1 MLNPEP
7 EAGERKREPRNWQA
21 AEEMQ
26 MADSHLKRNTPGR
39 SQGKV
44 NLDKGPGSPIRWAN
58 IRDSDNIEPA
68 TGEGISEPVAKM
80 QIQVLEK
87 FGDLVKSQTPLIPDT
102 ANPLLHTYFQAA
114 LAQVPEHFGPKES
127 HGPVGTAGRGA
138 HPGLRQGP
146 AARSSLQAL
155 RAAWA
160 HLPPAPP
167 APAPSQHPPSTP
179 YCCLPE
185 PQAARC
191 QRRCRLSTKPLH
203 CLRAP
208 SPEPKP

>member
-58 IRDSDNIEPA
+58 IRDSDNIEPV

-127 HGPVGTAGRGA
+127 PGSVGTAGRGA
-138 HPGLRQGP
+138 HAGLRQGP
-146 AARSSLQAL
+146 AARSSLQAP

-167 APAPSQHPPSTP
+167 TPAPSQHPPSAPLLLPPRTP
-179 YCCLPE
+179 S
-185 PQAARC
+185 R
-191 QRRCRLSTKPLH
+191 
-203 CLRAP
+203 
-208 SPEPKP
+208 